1 MPFPSPNQQ
10 CQSMEGVS
18 DVFIFLIIKM
28 SGHIVNHELCCTSKY
43 LFSSEWQSSNSI
55 TLRLYNV
62 QHKTTFL
69 GDSAAKIKTV
79 NQFILTGNGHK
90 RALQLLLRRRWPAGA
105 ASGFFGAVAW
115 NMLTHWKHCNK
126 DACQLRT
133 LCRRQLSHYPQV
145 WWRFGTVIHLAR
157 LVSGW
162 ACY

>member
-79 NQFILTGNGHK
+79 NQF
-90 RALQLLLRRRWPAGA
+90 LLATDTSAPFNFFFAGA
-105 ASGFFGAVAW
+105 GLRVPLADFLVLLPETCWLTENIATRMRVSFGHFVGASFRTTLRSGGGSA
-115 NMLTHWKHCNK
+115 
-126 DACQLRT
+126 QL
-133 LCRRQLSHYPQV
+133 YI
-145 WWRFGTVIHLAR
+145 W
-157 LVSGW
+157 LV
-162 ACY
+162 